1 MKRIA
6 IISGTRLELIKMSP
20 VIRECEK
27 QSLDYFIPHT
37 GQHYSYNMGRAFF
50 EQLGLPE
57 AVYNLDV
64 GSRKHGGQTTGMLA
78 GIEKIL
84 IEEAPGIV
92 LVEGGTNTVHTRA
105 RDRDNPFGDG
115 RAGARIVE
123 ILKGDMT

>member
-6 IISGTRLELIKMSP
+6 IVLGTRPELIKMSP

-27 QSLDYFIPHT
+27 QGLDYFILHT
-37 GQHYSYNMGRAFF
+37 GQHYSHNMDRVFF

-64 GSRKHGGQTTGMLA
+64 GSGKHGEQTARMLA

-84 IEEAPGIV
+84 IEEEPGVV
-92 LVEGGTNTVHTRA
+92 LVEGGMNTVLARA
-105 RDRDNPFGDG
+105 RDRDHPFSDS
-115 RAGARIVE
+115 RVGARIVE